1 MFIKL
6 EKFLASS
13 AALAETTNANS
24 SAYAFQRSVQKPS
37 GSPTPTSTDGAAH
50 LIGFLRKSL
59 AALALLGA
67 SVTAAQ
73 ALPIIYANNAG
84 TPHIDVIDAATM
96 SVTREF
102 LVNGG
107 SGNGRGV
114 VVVGNN
120 LYFTLANSGTVF
132 SHNLTTNVE
141 AVAFNVAGS
150 SGLSTIAFDGTA
162 FWIGD
167 YSGTNHAY
175 HYTPSG
181 TLLATISL
189 GNCSAYCDGL
199 EFFLQGGLPRLIS
212 NRGDTQSPGIYDIYS
227 TTGALL
233 QSAFITVSQNG
244 RGIAFDGTNFRV
256 AGSNTLS
263 TFNGLT
269 GALISTQNVT
279 GSTMGL
285 NFEDLSVDYQL
296 VLPPPFFRIPGVPE
310 PGTLVLLGTALL
322 GFGAMS
328 GRRKA
333 KQ

>member
-1 MFIKL
+1 MSAKL
-6 EKFLASS
+6 EEKFLAGPPV
-13 AALAETTNANS
+13 LAEITIANC
-24 SAYAFQRSVQKPS
+24 SAYAFTKSVQRQLPRPMPS
-37 GSPTPTSTDGAAH
+37 GGVAR
-50 LIGFLRKSL
+50 LIGLLKRSFATL
-59 AALALLGA
+59 AVLGA

-84 TPHIDVIDAATM
+84 TPHIDLIDAATM
-96 SVTREF
+96 TVTREF

-132 SHNLTTNVE
+132 THNLLTNAE

-150 SGLSTIAFDGTA
+150 SGLSTIAFDGTD

-175 HYTPSG
+175 HYTPTG
-181 TLLATISL
+181 TLLGTISL
-189 GNCSAYCDGL
+189 SNCSAFCDGL
-199 EFFLQGGLPRLIS
+199 EFFLQGGIPRLIS

-227 TTGALL
+227 ITGALV

-263 TFNGLT
+263 TFNGVT

-279 GSTMGL
+279 GSTLGL

-296 VLPPPFFRIPGVPE
+296 VLPPPFFRVPVPE
-310 PGTLVLLGTALL
+310 PGSLLILGTGLL
-322 GFGAMS
+322 GFGATHR
-328 GRRKA
+328 RRKA
-333 KQ
+333 RRI